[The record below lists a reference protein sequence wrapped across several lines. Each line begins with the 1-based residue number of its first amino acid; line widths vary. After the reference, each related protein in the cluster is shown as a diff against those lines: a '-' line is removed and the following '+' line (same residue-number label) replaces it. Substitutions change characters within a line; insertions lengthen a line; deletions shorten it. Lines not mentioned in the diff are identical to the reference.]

1 MDRNTNTEEHI
12 LVCLSASPSNAK
24 IVRTAARMAEAFCGA
39 FTALHVETPKSE
51 KMNAADKERI
61 QDNIRLAQRLGA
73 TISTVYGEDV
83 PYQIAEYARVSG
95 VTKIVI
101 GRGNKTNLT
110 EKLIRIAPNPDIYII
125 PDSSTGMKYH
135 DLKKEFSHHIHL
147 TVKDLLGTLLIL
159 GCATGIGM
167 LFWEL
172 GFTEANIITVYILAV
187 LLTSLFTKSHLC
199 NVISSLSGVLLFNFF
214 FTEPRLTFHAYEHGY
229 PFTFV
234 IMLTAA
240 LITGSLANKL
250 KNHAKQSTQ
259 AAFRTKILFDTNQL
273 LQKAKNENE
282 MIKIIASQLMKL
294 LERDIIVYPETD
306 GKMYRAYLFQLD
318 SKENNEALLSEK
330 EQEVARWVFENKKRA
345 GATTDT
351 LSDAKSLYLAI
362 RINQK
367 VYGVVGIHMGNAP
380 LDSFENSVLLSIL
393 GECSLAI
400 ENIRNA
406 KEKEA
411 VALLAQKEQLRAN
424 LLRAISHD
432 LRTPLTSISGNASN
446 LLSNYEQLDDETRLM
461 MFSDIYD
468 DSQWLISLVENLLS
482 VTRIEEGRLNIN
494 KTTELIDEVIDEALR
509 HISRKRSEHHISVD
523 YGEELLLVK
532 IDAKLILQVIIN
544 IVDNA
549 IKYTPSGSTIRIY
562 AEKAGDMVS
571 VSIADDGPGIPDAMK
586 EKVFEMFFT
595 GENKIVDSRR
605 SLGLG
610 LSLCKSIIHVHGG
623 ELVLKDNL
631 PHGCVFTF
639 TLPSG
644 EVKIDE

>member
-1 MDRNTNTEEHI
+1 
-12 LVCLSASPSNAK
+12 
-24 IVRTAARMAEAFCGA
+24 
-39 FTALHVETPKSE
+39 
-51 KMNAADKERI
+51 
-61 QDNIRLAQRLGA
+61 
-73 TISTVYGEDV
+73 
-83 PYQIAEYARVSG
+83 
-95 VTKIVI
+95 
-101 GRGNKTNLT
+101 
-110 EKLIRIAPNPDIYII
+110 
-125 PDSSTGMKYH
+125 
-135 DLKKEFSHHIHL
+135 
-147 TVKDLLGTLLIL
+147 
-159 GCATGIGM
+159 
-167 LFWEL
+167 
-172 GFTEANIITVYILAV
+172 
-187 LLTSLFTKSHLC
+187 
-199 NVISSLSGVLLFNFF
+199 
-214 FTEPRLTFHAYEHGY
+214 
-229 PFTFV
+229 
-234 IMLTAA
+234 
-240 LITGSLANKL
+240 
-250 KNHAKQSTQ
+250 
-259 AAFRTKILFDTNQL
+259 
-273 LQKAKNENE
+273 
-282 MIKIIASQLMKL
+282 
-294 LERDIIVYPETD
+294 
-306 GKMYRAYLFQLD
+306 
-318 SKENNEALLSEK
+318 
-330 EQEVARWVFENKKRA
+330 
-345 GATTDT
+345 
-351 LSDAKSLYLAI
+351 
-362 RINQK
+362 
-367 VYGVVGIHMGNAP
+367 MGNAP

-406 KEKEA
+406 KEKEE